1 MKSKVCGIIKI
12 IALIIGAASL
22 YVGIHDFFDSLNQ
35 YRDYSMDIAKAGMIN
50 ALIIL
55 FGGAIS
61 AVLIYGFGELIECV
75 SDIRDKLI
83 GKETPVLSSNIN
95 VSDSKADLLA
105 SANGNASTW
114 TCKKCG
120 KSNNY
125 DKVYCPE
132 CGEYK

>member
-1 MKSKVCGIIKI
+1 MKSKVCGIIKF
-12 IALIIGAASL
+12 IAILIGAASL
-22 YVGIHDFFDSLNQ
+22 FIGVHNFFASLNRYQ
-35 YRDYSMDIAKAGMIN
+35 GYSMDIAKAGMIN

-55 FGGAIS
+55 FGGAIL

-83 GKETPVLSSNIN
+83 GKEAPVLSSNIN
-95 VSDSKADLLA
+95 VSNSKADLLA

-114 TCKKCG
+114 ICKKCG
-120 KSNNY
+120 KSNGS